1 MDCARGLQLDKSD
14 SDSPR
19 YQALG
24 AVKSVLNEA
33 LDLLKWRLDL
43 IGKVDDSKVGWPAAL
58 IYERANGMSLKEDS
72 NKLWLEA
79 ERKAADSKKSVAV
92 MKDSQSYKSPFRG
105 QPAAGG
111 RAYSSYQ
118 KPERGR

>member
-1 MDCARGLQLDKSD
+1 MQLDECD

-19 YQALG
+19 YEALG
-24 AVKSVLNEA
+24 AVKSVLNKA

-58 IYERANGMSLKEDS
+58 IYERANGMTLKEDS

-79 ERKAADSKKSVAV
+79 ERKASDAKKSAGVS
-92 MKDSQSYKSPFRG
+92 KDSNSYKPPFHG

-111 RAYSSYQ
+111 RTYSSYQ
-118 KPERGR
+118 KPERDW